1 MQVGQDSYNQPLR
14 HSSSVRFH
22 VQAQRSVAP
31 LVVDRVARDAKG
43 DLSAPDPRVLFRGAC
58 RDGIRAVACLRSRRI
73 GTSLD
78 RYVHV
83 SRLVL
88 EVGYEAGYG
97 HELVTVSNVNV
108 A

>member
-1 MQVGQDSYNQPLR
+1 MHVANSTQPLR
-14 HSSSVRFH
+14 PPHSVRFH

-43 DLSAPDPRVLFRGAC
+43 DLSAPDPRVLFRGA
-58 RDGIRAVACLRSRRI
+58 RGDGVRAVARLRSGRVRPR
-73 GTSLD
+73 LD
-78 RYVHV
+78 RHVHV
-83 SRLVL
+83 PHLVL

-97 HELVTVSNVNV
+97 HELVTVSDVNV